1 MKRASKFA
9 ISPQWKL
16 MLLDMG
22 IDPQLVLAYA
32 KLPADLYN
40 QKQASVTP
48 SEYFQLWLAIDKA
61 SGDMDLPLVFAK
73 NMKAESFDAP
83 IFASICSPNLNI
95 ALTRL
100 SQYKPLIG
108 PMIMDIQQDNQATKL
123 SISCYDYH
131 EDLPLSLSL
140 SELVFF
146 TQLARL
152 ATREKI
158 IPLAIELPELPHNL
172 NDYEAYFG
180 CRLTKAKA
188 LSIHFRAE
196 DADKPF
202 LTQNLIMWE
211 FFEDK
216 LNQKLADLDSNA
228 KTVDRIRAV
237 LLESLPSGKSSIEH
251 IANKLAMSKRTLQRK
266 LTAETET
273 YQSVLQSVRSELAD
287 HYLKK
292 SKMSLSEISFLLGFN
307 EVNSFIRAY
316 SAWKGV
322 SPGHYRETYLA

>member
-1 MKRASKFA
+1 MKRASKFMV
-9 ISPQWKL
+9 SPQWKL

-40 QKQASVTP
+40 QKQASITA
-48 SEYFQLWLAIDKA
+48 SEYFRLWLAVDKA
-61 SGDMDLPLVFAK
+61 SGEIDLPLVLAK
-73 NMKAESFDAP
+73 SMTAESFDAP
-83 IFASICSPNLNI
+83 IFASICSPNLNV
-95 ALTRL
+95 ALARL
-100 SQYKPLIG
+100 RQYKPLIG
-108 PMIMDIQQDNQATKL
+108 PMLLDLKHCSLATKV

-131 EDLPLSLSL
+131 EDLPLSFSL

-158 IPLAIELPELPHNL
+158 TPLTVTLPELPDNL
-172 NDYEAYFG
+172 ADYEAYFG
-180 CRLTKAKA
+180 CRLTTAKHV
-188 LSIHFRAE
+188 SIHFKTE
-196 DADKPF
+196 DANKPF
-202 LTQNLIMWE
+202 LTQNLVMWD

-216 LNQKLADLDSNA
+216 LNQKLANLDADAN
-228 KTVDRIRAV
+228 TVERTRAV
-237 LLESLPSGKSSIEH
+237 LLESLPSGKYSIED

-266 LTAETET
+266 LTAEAET

-287 HYLKK
+287 HYLK
-292 SKMSLSEISFLLGFN
+292 SSQMALGEISFLLGFN

-316 SAWKGV
+316 SAWKGI
-322 SPGHYRETYLA
+322 SPGHYRDTYLA

>member
-1 MKRASKFA
+1 MKRASKFV

-61 SGDMDLPLVFAK
+61 SGDIDLPLVFAK

-83 IFASICSPNLNI
+83 IFASICSPNLNV
-95 ALTRL
+95 ALARL

-108 PMIMDIQQDNQATKL
+108 PMFLDIEQGPLATKA

-140 SELVFF
+140 TELVFF

-152 ATREKI
+152 ATRERI
-158 IPLAIELPELPHNL
+158 IPLAIKLPELPHNL
-172 NDYEAYFG
+172 ADYEDYFG

-188 LSIHFRAE
+188 LSIHFKAE

-202 LTQNLIMWE
+202 LTQNLAMWE

-216 LNQKLADLDSNA
+216 LNQKLMDLDSNA
-228 KTVDRIRAV
+228 ATVDRIRAV
-237 LLESLPSGKSSIEH
+237 LLESLPSGQSSIDH
-251 IANKLAMSKRTLQRK
+251 VAKTLAMSKRTLQRK
-266 LTAETET
+266 LATEAETF
-273 YQSVLQSVRSELAD
+273 QSVLQSVRAELAD
-287 HYLKK
+287 HYLQK
-292 SKMSLSEISFLLGFN
+292 SKIPLGEISFLLGFN
-307 EVNSFIRAY
+307 DSNSFIRAY
-316 SAWKGV
+316 SAWKGI
-322 SPGHYRETYLA
+322 SPGHYRDTYH